1 MTLRFAT
8 KILLTSALTAVVG
21 LAIVSG
27 ASAMRNDSDPFN
39 LGYRG
44 EVSPAVSHSERLRIL
59 VAIAAKNNKAAKKTV
74 KAAAWS
80 FPHCTGATEYDYIY
94 SGDPC
99 TSTPA
104 ARTVGTID
112 PGLVVIGAKSTK
124 AAKKT
129 AKATKKPA
137 KAAAWRFPRCTGA
150 TEYDY
155 IYSGDPCSSTPA
167 GSTVGTIGPAPLSES
182 GVSSQAP
189 VSWQNGAFCNGND
202 EYDYVYSGC
211 HS

>member
-1 MTLRFAT
+1 MLCSPAYGPARPRRSPPSWSQVPYEQRRQAMTLRFAT

-80 FPHCTGATEYDYIY
+80 FP
-94 SGDPC
+94 
-99 TSTPA
+99 
-104 ARTVGTID
+104 
-112 PGLVVIGAKSTK
+112 
-124 AAKKT
+124 
-129 AKATKKPA
+129 
-137 KAAAWRFPRCTGA
+137 
-150 TEYDY
+150 
-155 IYSGDPCSSTPA
+155 
-167 GSTVGTIGPAPLSES
+167 
-182 GVSSQAP
+182 
-189 VSWQNGAFCNGND
+189 
-202 EYDYVYSGC
+202 
-211 HS
+211 